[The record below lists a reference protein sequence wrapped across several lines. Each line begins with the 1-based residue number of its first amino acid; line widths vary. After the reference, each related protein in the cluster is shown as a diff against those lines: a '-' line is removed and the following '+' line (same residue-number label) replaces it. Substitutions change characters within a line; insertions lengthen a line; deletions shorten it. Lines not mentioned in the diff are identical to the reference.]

1 MKKSEKSKKTVNS
14 SEAEDSDPHSKD
26 AEVLYRKEIGSY
38 PLLTVEEER
47 YYGQK
52 ARNGDEKAR
61 HKMIVSNLRLVVKIA
76 TNYTNYSLSL
86 LDLVEEGN
94 LGLIRAVEKF
104 EPERG
109 FRFSTYATWWIR
121 QTIERAIMNQSHT
134 VRLPIHIRKEINRY
148 NRVATQLKQKN
159 QHEAN
164 LEEIAKTVSQPVQ
177 RVRELLQLN
186 SSTTSISLSGDEDQE
201 WSLLDQLT
209 DDEGGDPVEQLQ
221 TQDAFCV
228 VTKYLSQLSDKEQQ
242 VLERRFG
249 INGKEPSTLSSIGKS
264 LGVTHERVRQIQNDA
279 LHKLQRL
286 MEDNTLQVKNDKT
299 RMPSPDTDGGMKNDL
314 SEKLIA

>member
-299 RMPSPDTDGGMKNDL
+299 RMPSPDTDVGMKNDL